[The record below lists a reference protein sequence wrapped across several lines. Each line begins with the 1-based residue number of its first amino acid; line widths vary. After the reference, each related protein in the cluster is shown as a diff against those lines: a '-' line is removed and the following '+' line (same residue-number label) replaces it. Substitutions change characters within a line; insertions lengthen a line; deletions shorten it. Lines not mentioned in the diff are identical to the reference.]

1 MAVLV
6 YIESEENKFKKTAY
20 EALSYGKA
28 LADKMGVKV
37 SVLVFNCS
45 DTESLKKY
53 GADKIIIIDNSDN
66 FSQIRKNLAPQAA
79 YILSYIA

>member
-28 LADKMGVKV
+28 LADKMGSKV
-37 SVLVFNCS
+37 SGLVINCS
-45 DTESLKKY
+45 DTDGLKK
-53 GADKIIIIDNSDN
+53 IWS
-66 FSQIRKNLAPQAA
+66 R
-79 YILSYIA
+79 

>member
-6 YIESEENKFKKTAY
+6 YIESEENKFKKTAH

-37 SVLVFNCS
+37 SGLVINCL
-45 DTESLKKY
+45 SL
-53 GADKIIIIDNSDN
+53 IHI
-66 FSQIRKNLAPQAA
+66 
-79 YILSYIA
+79 

>member
-28 LADKMGVKV
+28 LADKMGSKV
-37 SVLVFNCS
+37 SGLV
-45 DTESLKKY
+45 
-53 GADKIIIIDNSDN
+53 IN
-66 FSQIRKNLAPQAA
+66 FQVNNTSALVSGFPSAH
-79 YILSYIA
+79 